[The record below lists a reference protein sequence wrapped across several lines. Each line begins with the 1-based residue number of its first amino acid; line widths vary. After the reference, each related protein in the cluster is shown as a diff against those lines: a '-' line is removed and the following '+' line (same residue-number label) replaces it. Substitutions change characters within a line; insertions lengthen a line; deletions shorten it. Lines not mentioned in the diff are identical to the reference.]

1 MKTLWHSQFLAQLK
15 RHRITGKRLKSGHHK
30 GSRLATHHGSSL
42 EFSDYQMYELG
53 DDVRQIDWNV
63 YARTEKV
70 YIKRYLD
77 EREIKVHIYLDC
89 SNSMLIENRKWKRAK
104 ELAGA
109 LSFLALSND
118 DRLSLHC
125 MGAHHQKYFMK
136 KGARDAKAI
145 LHDIQELSMDHTGE
159 EGISFFE
166 QVGKG
171 VRKKS
176 SVSFILSDGLESLSL
191 IEEALRKLSIKR
203 EMVYFIQLLDEEE
216 ITPSYQGDVKLLDS
230 EKQRETN
237 VSINPRMVELYQER
251 LVHHNKEIEAL
262 CNKWGF
268 GYIQTSCLP
277 PLNGIFFKDFK
288 KNGWI
293 R

>member
-30 GSRLATHHGSSL
+30 GSRLATNHGSSL

-77 EREIKVHIYLDC
+77 EREIKVHIYLD
-89 SNSMLIENRKWKRAK
+89 SSGEN
-104 ELAGA
+104 GV
-109 LSFLALSND
+109 
-118 DRLSLHC
+118 
-125 MGAHHQKYFMK
+125 
-136 KGARDAKAI
+136 
-145 LHDIQELSMDHTGE
+145 
-159 EGISFFE
+159 SFFE
-166 QVGKG
+166 EVGKG

-176 SVSFILSDGLESLSL
+176 SVSFILSDGLESLSV

-216 ITPSYQGDVKLLDS
+216 LKPSYQGDVKLLDS
-230 EKQRETN
+230 EKHRETN
-237 VSINPRMVELYQER
+237 VSLSPRMVELYQER
-251 LVHHNKEIEAL
+251 LLNHNKEIEAL
-262 CNKWGF
+262 CKKWGV

-277 PLNGIFFKDFK
+277 PLNEVFFKDFK
-288 KNGWI
+288 ENGWI

>member
-15 RHRITGKRLKSGHHK
+15 RHRITGKRLKNGHHK

-89 SNSMLIENRKWKRAK
+89 SNSMLIEDRKWKRAK

-125 MGAHHQKYFMK
+125 MGAHHQKCFMK

-145 LHDIQELSMDHTGE
+145 LHDIQELSLDRTGE
-159 EGISFFE
+159 DGISFFE
-166 QVGKG
+166 EVGKG

-176 SVSFILSDGLESLSL
+176 SVSFILSDGFESLSL
-191 IEEALRKLSIKR
+191 IEEALRKLSIRR

-216 ITPSYQGDVKLLDS
+216 LTPSYQGDVKLLDS
-230 EKQRETN
+230 EKHKETN
-237 VSINPRMVELYQER
+237 VSISPRMVELYQER
-251 LVHHNKEIEAL
+251 LLYHNKEIEAL
-262 CNKWGF
+262 CNKWRF
-268 GYIQTSCLP
+268 GYTQTSCLP
-277 PLNGIFFKDFK
+277 PLNEIFFKDLK
-288 KNGWI
+288 ENGWI